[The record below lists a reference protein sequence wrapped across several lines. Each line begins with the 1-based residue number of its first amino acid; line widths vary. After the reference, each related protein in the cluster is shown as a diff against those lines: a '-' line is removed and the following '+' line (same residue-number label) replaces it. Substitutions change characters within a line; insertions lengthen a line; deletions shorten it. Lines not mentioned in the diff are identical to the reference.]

1 MFTPMERGLAMT
13 QAATMPTTMWTILGN
28 TGALL
33 ADSIPDTSFIW
44 KAVDPAVSGSAD
56 SISASRPYDIG
67 FVGDWNWA
75 GDQIVIYED
84 PDHPGGYLAYNER
97 TGTYVHVEY
106 LG

>member
-1 MFTPMERGLAMT
+1 MT

-33 ADSIPDTSFIW
+33 ADPVLGTSFIS
-44 KAVDPAVSGSAD
+44 KAAVQAGSGLAD